1 MICQLNTVESFDCSK
16 YSSRIFCATTD
27 MSIAPLILW
36 PEVGTQSKVNRE
48 LKGWIRVWWKQ
59 EEKAKQRQTHREKER
74 VALRDCKVACCSFSF
89 ITVATQ
95 HNTNRTP
102 ATTPTSSTSAA
113 TTTTSSSTITFGGK
127 IWKQKW
133 EKRCCRPKTTTND
146 DDVDHFIQ

>member
-1 MICQLNTVESFDCSK
+1 MKRQTLEKEN
-16 YSSRIFCATTD
+16 
-27 MSIAPLILW
+27 
-36 PEVGTQSKVNRE
+36 EVRFTPRQVYG
-48 LKGWIRVWWKQ
+48 WKQ

-127 IWKQKW
+127 I
-133 EKRCCRPKTTTND
+133 
-146 DDVDHFIQ
+146 